1 MRVPIPVV
9 LFLVLTVV
17 GGIWWKNTR
26 HMDFLT
32 EPSAQ
37 ELEQTRLGVE
47 KHLAELVQLP
57 IPQIP
62 EPLPPPPPPEPA
74 PPVVPEK
81 PVVDLGD
88 LKSTVTLQD
97 YAKLVPQGAGALIEL
112 AMALEARGEFMRASL
127 AWERVLDLSKPT
139 TAQLA
144 TALSAIKR
152 LRPTLPDWNAKPES
166 AITLRLQVTVGKKLS
181 QALTENLNSLAKAIE
196 LASSKIVKIETKV
209 STTKS
214 TKTQNTLLVSM
225 AGTTKKPTTSEA
237 ITTSATPE
245 TLRHDILK
253 IVFQIVANH
262 LREST
267 TYSPVPAMN
276 DGDSPE
282 EALEFHFTRLCWQ
295 EFATGM
301 NFPPKKKE

>member
-1 MRVPIPVV
+1 VRVPIPVV
-9 LFLVLTVV
+9 LFLVLAVV

-26 HMDFLT
+26 HMDFLK
-32 EPSAQ
+32 EPSVR

-47 KHLAELVQLP
+47 KRLAELVQLP

-62 EPLPPPPPPEPA
+62 ELLPPPPPPEPA
-74 PPVVPEK
+74 PPVVPEN
-81 PVVDLGD
+81 PIVDLGD
-88 LKSTVTLQD
+88 LKSAVTLQD

-112 AMALEARGEFMRASL
+112 AMALEARGELMRASL
-127 AWERVLDLSKPT
+127 AWERVVDLSKPT

-152 LRPTLPDWNAKPES
+152 LRPTLPDWNTKPES

-181 QALTENLNSLAKAIE
+181 KALTENLRSLAKSME
-196 LASSKIVKIETKV
+196 SASSKIVKIETKV

-214 TKTQNTLLVSM
+214 SKTQNALLVSM
-225 AGTTKKPTTSEA
+225 AGTTKKPTTSES
-237 ITTSATPE
+237 ITTAATPE

-253 IVFQIVANH
+253 AVFRIVANH
-262 LREST
+262 LRETS

-276 DGDSPE
+276 DGGSPQ
-282 EALEFHFTRLCWQ
+282 EALEFHVTRLCWQ
-295 EFATGM
+295 EFANGM
-301 NFPPKKKE
+301 NIPPKKKE